1 MRSLSVFAQGIE
13 ALSRIIQE
21 HLQVIPFKSK
31 LMKVAITGATGFVG
45 SRLVERL
52 SATGHQVLVFSRN
65 SDKAQ
70 RVFPKSAYP
79 QLEIVSYTPTQPGSW
94 QDAIAGCDGVVN
106 LAGAALADERWTPER
121 KQEIIN
127 SRVKLTENIVSAI
140 VNANPKPTVLVNASA
155 VGYYGTS
162 ETATFD
168 ETSPSGEDFLAEVC
182 QRWEAAANK
191 VKDSETRLVIIRI
204 GIVMGMGGALEK
216 MLTPFKLFAG
226 GPLGDGN
233 QWFSWVHRDDLVNLI
248 IHSLTHPEI
257 EGVFNGTAPNPVR
270 MKEFCQSLG
279 QVINR
284 PSWLPVPAFALEAIL
299 GDAAKLVLEGQQV
312 LPKKTQQ
319 TGFEYKYPQL
329 EPALR
334 EILG

>member
-1 MRSLSVFAQGIE
+1 
-13 ALSRIIQE
+13 
-21 HLQVIPFKSK
+21 
-31 LMKVAITGATGFVG
+31 MKVVITGATGFVG

-52 SATGHQVLVFSRN
+52 TEAGHQVLIFTRN
-65 SDKAQ
+65 LEKGQ

-94 QDAIAGCDGVVN
+94 QEAIVGCDGVVN

-121 KQEIIN
+121 KQEIID

-140 VNANPKPTVLVNASA
+140 AAADPKPQVLVNASA

-162 ETATFD
+162 ETATYD
-168 ETSPSGEDFLAEVC
+168 ETSPSGDDFLAEVC
-182 QRWEAAANK
+182 QRWEAAANP
-191 VKDSETRLVIIRI
+191 VKESSTRLVIIRV

-233 QWFSWVHRDDLVNLI
+233 QWFSWIHRDDLVNLMI
-248 IHSLTHPEI
+248 YSLTHPEV
-257 EGVFNGTAPNPVR
+257 EGVYNGTAPNPVR
-270 MKEFCQSLG
+270 MKEFCQTLG
-279 QVINR
+279 QVMNR
-284 PSWLPVPAFALEAIL
+284 PSWLPVPGFALEALL

-312 LPKKTQQ
+312 LPKQTQQ
-319 TGFEYKYPQL
+319 AGFEYQYPQL
-329 EPALR
+329 KPALT